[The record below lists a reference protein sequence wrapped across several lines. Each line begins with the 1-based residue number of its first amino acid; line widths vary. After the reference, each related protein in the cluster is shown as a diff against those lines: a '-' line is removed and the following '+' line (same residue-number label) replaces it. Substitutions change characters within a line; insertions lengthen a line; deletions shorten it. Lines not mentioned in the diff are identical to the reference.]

1 MNSPLLIGTRDSAL
15 ALWQA
20 KTLQEKLKK
29 LGVETTLI
37 PVKSQGDLD
46 LTQPLYSM
54 GIIGVFTKT
63 LDSALLNKTI
73 DIAIHSMKDV
83 PTLLPQ
89 GIVQTAV
96 LERGLVGDVMVW
108 KNKKAKHKK
117 TRVIAT
123 GSLRRKA
130 QWLSLHPEDSVVSL
144 RGNIQ
149 TRLEKLHHSDW
160 DGAIFAEAA
169 LERLAI
175 ENEEIDTL
183 SDFLPAPAQGAL
195 MVVARTEDNEIHA
208 LLAQLNNPEAE
219 RCTHVERDFLRTL
232 EGGCT
237 APIGAL
243 ARCEGENITFSGGLY
258 ALNGEKLEEISA
270 NFPLNEYK
278 EKGSELAKQLLAQ
291 GGADLMNEFK
301 SNT

>member
-117 TRVIAT
+117 IRVIAT

-130 QWLSLHPEDSVVSL
+130 QWLSLHPEDSVVPL

-219 RCTHVERDFLRTL
+219 CCTHVERDFLRTL